1 MSETE
6 APSSGANFELEASLP
21 EPGAPRASSPDGAGV
36 APARRTSLDRVIDLP
51 VQLSVEIG
59 RTELVLREILE
70 LGNGSVLELDR
81 NSSEPADVYV
91 NGRLIARGDLTSL
104 DDRLAVRIVELVDA
118 SADEAQG

>member
-6 APSSGANFELEASLP
+6 MPGSGAAFELEANVPGAGAP
-21 EPGAPRASSPDGAGV
+21 EASPPQPGAPL
-36 APARRTSLDRVIDLP
+36 RRPSLDRVIDLP

-70 LGNGSVLELDR
+70 LGNGSVLELAR
-81 NSSEPADVYV
+81 YSSEPADVYV

-118 SADEAQG
+118 SGDEAEG

>member
-6 APSSGANFELEASLP
+6 APSSGATFELEANVP
-21 EPGAPRASSPDGAGV
+21 EAGAPRGSSPDGAGA

-118 SADEAQG
+118 SVDEAQG

>member
-1 MSETE
+1 MPGAE
-6 APSSGANFELEASLP
+6 APDA
-21 EPGAPRASSPDGAGV
+21 RSPDPAGGAQ
-36 APARRTSLDRVIDLP
+36 ARHASLDRVIDLP

-59 RTELVLREILE
+59 RTELVLREVLE

-104 DDRLAVRIVELVDA
+104 DERLAVRIVELVDA
-118 SADEAQG
+118 SGDEAEA

>member
-51 VQLSVEIG
+51 VQLSVEA
-59 RTELVLREILE
+59 RTAE
-70 LGNGSVLELDR
+70 
-81 NSSEPADVYV
+81 
-91 NGRLIARGDLTSL
+91 ARAAAEGQPGLHGHQQAFTCY
-104 DDRLAVRIVELVDA
+104 
-118 SADEAQG
+118 